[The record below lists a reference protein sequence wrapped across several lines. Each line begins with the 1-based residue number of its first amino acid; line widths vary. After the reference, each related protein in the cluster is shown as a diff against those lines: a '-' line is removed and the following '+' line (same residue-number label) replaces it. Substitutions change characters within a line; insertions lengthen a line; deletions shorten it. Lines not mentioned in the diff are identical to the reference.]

1 MIVPNSDEL
10 STMLFEKVTIC
21 FQIKYQKDNKHRGE
35 ATILESYK
43 ELTLYGKSLI
53 TKAV

>member
-1 MIVPNSDEL
+1 MIVSNSDEL

-21 FQIKYQKDNKHRGE
+21 CQIKYQKDKKHRGE